1 MARLFVFAIGGTGSR
16 VIKSLSMLLASGVQ
30 PKKSHSQYEIIP
42 IIIDPH
48 KSNEDLKRTDRILGY
63 YEKIHEKVSNDCGFF
78 GTKVTPLSS
87 ILDESHLNRQFTF
100 NIQDVANTRFR
111 DYLDYHHLSVETRK
125 MTDLLFSGTSV
136 NESGIKV
143 PLMDVEMNI
152 GFVGN
157 PNIGSIVLHQFVQS
171 DEFIQISSQFN
182 AQDRI
187 FIISSIF
194 GGTGA
199 AGFPTILKAI
209 RDAPNNPRLDGVG
222 FLQNAK
228 IGAVTVLPYFNLQP
242 SEDSP
247 IQKSDF
253 IAKTKAALHYYKS
266 NVSGNN
272 ELNAMY
278 YIGDDYIGKALDT
291 NDPGHNG
298 QKNNAHVVELAAA
311 YSIINFLEISDSDL
325 ETVNGNATNPIYRE
339 YSLGKDDSIITI
351 DSLGLKTKEDIA
363 FNLTQFVLFK
373 KFLFE
378 NLNEAINTQPWSM
391 GNEPFLDDNYFKND
405 KMFRDYLEPFLKL
418 FDEWLVEM
426 KKNDRSFSMFND
438 DSSFDYNALIEG
450 RKVKTKPFNSG
461 VTKVTFND
469 ILNRISAQNRGQY
482 SSKDKKLIKL
492 FFDAT
497 NQILKQKYGFN

>member
-30 PKKSHSQYEIIP
+30 PKSDKKYEIIP

-48 KSNEDLKRTDRILGY
+48 KSNEDLKRTDRILEY
-63 YEKIHEKVSNDCGFF
+63 YESIHNEVSEDCGFF
-78 GTKVTPLSS
+78 GTKITTLSS
-87 ILDESHLNRQFTF
+87 ILHESHLTRQFTF
-100 NIQDVANTRFR
+100 NIQDVANTKFR
-111 DYLDYHHLSVETRK
+111 DYLDYHHLSDETRK
-125 MTDLLFSGTSV
+125 MTELLFSGTSV

-182 AQDRI
+182 SEDRI

-228 IGAVTVLPYFNLQP
+228 IGAISVLPYFNLQP
-242 SEDSP
+242 SENSP

-266 NVSGNN
+266 NVTGNN

-278 YIGDDYIGKALDT
+278 YIGDDYIGRALDN
-291 NDPGHNG
+291 NDPGHDG

-311 YSIINFLEISDSDL
+311 YSVINFLEIPDSQL
-325 ETVNGNATNPIYRE
+325 ETVNGKATNPIYKE
-339 YSLGKDDSIITI
+339 YSLGRNDSIITI
-351 DSLGLKTKEDIA
+351 DSLGLQTKSDIG

-373 KFLFE
+373 KYLFE
-378 NLNEAINTQPWSM
+378 NLKEAIDVQPWSQ
-391 GNEPFLDDNYFKND
+391 GNDPNLDSKYFNNER
-405 KMFRDYLEPFLKL
+405 MFRDYLEPFLNL
-418 FDEWLVEM
+418 FEEWLIEM
-426 KKNDRSFSMFND
+426 KRNDRSFALFNHE
-438 DSSFDYNALIEG
+438 SSYDFNVLIEG
-450 RKVKTKPFNSG
+450 RPVQKGIFKSG
-461 VTKVTFND
+461 VTNNSFND
-469 ILNRISAQNRGQY
+469 ILNKISANERGQY

-497 NQILKQKYGFN
+497 KHILQTKYGFN

>member
-16 VIKSLSMLLASGVQ
+16 VIKSLSMLLASGIQ
-30 PKKSHSQYEIIP
+30 PNSDIKYEIIP

-63 YEKIHEKVSNDCGFF
+63 YEKIHNEVSDNCGFF
-78 GTKVTPLSS
+78 GTKITPLSS
-87 ILDESHLNRQFTF
+87 ILDESHLTRQFTF
-100 NIQDVANTRFR
+100 NIQDVANTKFR
-111 DYLDYHHLSVETRK
+111 DYLDFHHLSDETKK
-125 MTDLLFSGTSV
+125 MTELLFSGTSI
-136 NESGIKV
+136 NESGTIV

-182 AQDRI
+182 AEDRI

-209 RDAPNNPRLDGVG
+209 RDAPSNPRLDSVAY
-222 FLQNAK
+222 LQNAK
-228 IGAVTVLPYFNLQP
+228 IGAITVLPYFNLQP

-266 NVSGNN
+266 NVSGSS
-272 ELNAMY
+272 ELNALY
-278 YIGDDYIGKALDT
+278 YIGDEYIGRALDS
-291 NDPGHNG
+291 NDPGHKG
-298 QKNNAHVVELAAA
+298 QKNNAHFVELAAA
-311 YSIINFLEISDSDL
+311 YSLINFLEIPDSDL
-325 ETVNGNATNPIYRE
+325 ETTNGQAINPIYRE
-339 YSLGKDDSIITI
+339 YALERDDSTITM
-351 DSLGLKTKEDIA
+351 DSLGLQTRSDIGL
-363 FNLTQFVLFK
+363 NLAQFVLFK

-378 NLNEAINTQPWSM
+378 NLQEAIDMQPWSN
-391 GNEPFLDDNYFKND
+391 GNEPFLNRNYFDNER
-405 KMFRDYLEPFLKL
+405 MYRDYLEPFLRL
-418 FDEWLVEM
+418 FDDWLVEM
-426 KKNDRSFSMFND
+426 KNNDRSFGMFNN
-438 DSSFDYNALIEG
+438 SLESAYNVLIEG
-450 RKVKTKPFNSG
+450 RHVKPTAFNRG
-461 VTKVTFND
+461 VTKVSIND
-469 ILNRISAQNRGQY
+469 KLNSLSLQNRDQY
-482 SSKDKKLIKL
+482 SSEDKKLIKL

-497 NQILKQKYGFN
+497 KQILNEKYRFN